1 VFVGGSVEP
10 VAGTSCSAPIIA
22 GIVSL
27 WNGLRLQSGKQSM
40 GFINPFL
47 YKSASYSSAYYDVTS
62 GNNADG
68 TFFSLLSHNRAH
80 FPPFTQCV

>member
-1 VFVGGSVEP
+1 MQVFVGGSVEP

-27 WNGLRLQSGKQSM
+27 WNGMRLQAGKPSL

-47 YKSASYSSAYYDVTS
+47 YKSASYASAYYDVTS

-68 TFFSLLSHNRAH
+68 TCTSLSLLSSLTHS
-80 FPPFTQCV
+80 